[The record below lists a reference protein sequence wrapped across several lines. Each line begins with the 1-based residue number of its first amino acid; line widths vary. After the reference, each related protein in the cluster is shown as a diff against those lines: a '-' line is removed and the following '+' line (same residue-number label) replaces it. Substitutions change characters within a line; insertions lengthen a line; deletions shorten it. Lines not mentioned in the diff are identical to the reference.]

1 MMFVSK
7 QNSRQH
13 PPFQTILSFS
23 LCLSVALALVFLGPN
38 VSGTVD
44 GCVSIAPLT
53 LALQKYCL

>member
-13 PPFQTILSFS
+13 PTYQTVLSFA
-23 LCLSVALALVFLGPN
+23 LCLSVVLALVFLGPN

-44 GCVSIAPLT
+44 GVFA
-53 LALQKYCL
+53 

>member
-13 PPFQTILSFS
+13 PTFQTVLSFA
-23 LCLSVALALVFLGPN
+23 LCLSVVLALVFLGPN

-44 GCVSIAPLT
+44 GVFA
-53 LALQKYCL
+53 